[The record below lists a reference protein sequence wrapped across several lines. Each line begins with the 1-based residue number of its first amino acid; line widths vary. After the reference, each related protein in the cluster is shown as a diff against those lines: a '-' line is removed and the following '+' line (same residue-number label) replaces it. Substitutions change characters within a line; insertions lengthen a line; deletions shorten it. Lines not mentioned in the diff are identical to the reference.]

1 MKQDIK
7 KLQEYNTA
15 AKTDLEKY
23 ERQVHMMHDELQ
35 NQTERNK
42 QSIEELA
49 VKVFTVAQ
57 RVSVHSSYTDC
68 ILLV

>member
-1 MKQDIK
+1 
-7 KLQEYNTA
+7 
-15 AKTDLEKY
+15 
-23 ERQVHMMHDELQ
+23 MMHDELQ